1 MEEASAGSSCDVE
14 KRIFEGRVEE
24 DEGLLMR
31 FKACD
36 WEFGEKRAK
45 ADANCTRL
53 LSEVEGGGV
62 VRGLAI
68 KDLC

>member
-1 MEEASAGSSCDVE
+1 
-14 KRIFEGRVEE
+14 VEE

-45 ADANCTRL
+45 ADANCMRL